1 MNFLHFHV
9 LHSKQQM
16 FNQVELKMLVLTCS
30 YFSVSAYIKYSDILK
45 PVLFCFVKTVNLRFY
60 FLKGN

>member
-9 LHSKQQM
+9 LYSKQQM

-30 YFSVSAYIKYSDILK
+30 YFSVSAYIRFSDIHKL
-45 PVLFCFVKTVNLRFY
+45 VFLCLVKTIKLRFY